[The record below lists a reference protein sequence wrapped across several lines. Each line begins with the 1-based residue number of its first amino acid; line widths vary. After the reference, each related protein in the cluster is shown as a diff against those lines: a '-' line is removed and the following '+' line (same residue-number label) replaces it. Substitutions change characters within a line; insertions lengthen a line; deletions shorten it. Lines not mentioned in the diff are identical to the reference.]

1 MSTQPDNAPLT
12 VVQVIT
18 DTREDFR
25 EYERPGPSFGTAPE
39 ALLQGLA
46 RRGDVRVH
54 VLSCTQRP
62 VRAPEKLAENIWFHS
77 LLVPKLGW
85 LRTGYQGCIR
95 AVRRKVRELR
105 PDVVHGQGTERDCA
119 LAAVLSG
126 APGVVT
132 VHGNM
137 RQVARV
143 VRARPLSFHW
153 LAARLEP
160 FSLRRAAGVLC
171 NSAHTEEMVRPLNKR
186 VWRVPNALREIF
198 FSPTST
204 VPRPEVPRLACVGVT
219 RELKRPLELL
229 AALEPLRAGGLRFRL
244 EFAGR
249 RATDTDYG
257 RRFATA
263 LQRAETQG
271 WAAHVGEL
279 SAPELMAWLDGASAL
294 IHASAEESFGL
305 AIAEGLA
312 RNLKFF
318 GFRAGGVADV
328 ADGVEGTELFA
339 PDDWRGLT
347 AAVGGWLTAGAP
359 RPAKAGDE
367 MRRRY
372 HPDEVAARHV
382 WIYRE
387 VERVRG
393 CRPPPPGTPAVAPST
408 LAQHRD

>member
-1 MSTQPDNAPLT
+1 
-12 VVQVIT
+12 
-18 DTREDFR
+18 
-25 EYERPGPSFGTAPE
+25 
-39 ALLQGLA
+39 
-46 RRGDVRVH
+46 
-54 VLSCTQRP
+54 
-62 VRAPEKLAENIWFHS
+62 
-77 LLVPKLGW
+77 
-85 LRTGYQGCIR
+85 
-95 AVRRKVRELR
+95 
-105 PDVVHGQGTERDCA
+105 
-119 LAAVLSG
+119 
-126 APGVVT
+126 
-132 VHGNM
+132 
-137 RQVARV
+137 
-143 VRARPLSFHW
+143 
-153 LAARLEP
+153 
-160 FSLRRAAGVLC
+160 
-171 NSAHTEEMVRPLNKR
+171 
-186 VWRVPNALREIF
+186 
-198 FSPTST
+198 
-204 VPRPEVPRLACVGVT
+204 
-219 RELKRPLELL
+219 
-229 AALEPLRAGGLRFRL
+229 
-244 EFAGR
+244 
-249 RATDTDYG
+249 
-257 RRFATA
+257 
-263 LQRAETQG
+263 
-271 WAAHVGEL
+271 
-279 SAPELMAWLDGASAL
+279 MAWLDGASAL

>member
-1 MSTQPDNAPLT
+1 MPAAADNAPLT

-25 EYERPGPSFGTAPE
+25 EYDRPGPAFSTAPE
-39 ALLQGLA
+39 ALLQGFA

-62 VRAPEKLAENIWFHS
+62 VCAPERLAKNIWFHS

-126 APGVVT
+126 IPAVVT

-137 RQVARV
+137 RQVAQV

-160 FSLRRAAGVLC
+160 FAFRRAAGVLC
-171 NSAHTEEMVRPLNKR
+171 NSAHTEEMIRPLTDR

-198 FSPTST
+198 FNPVSP
-204 VPRPEVPRLACVGVT
+204 VPRPSVPRLACVGVA

-229 AALEPLRAGGLRFRL
+229 AALEPLHARGIKFRL

-249 RATDTDYG
+249 RALDSDYG
-257 RRFATA
+257 RRFAAA
-263 LQRAETQG
+263 LGRAEAQG
-271 WAAHVGEL
+271 WAAHAGEL
-279 SAPELMAWLDGASAL
+279 AAPELVAWLDGASAL
-294 IHASAEESFGL
+294 VHASAEESFGL

-318 GFRAGGVADV
+318 GFRAGGVPEV
-328 ADGVEGTELFA
+328 AAGVEGAELFA
-339 PDDWRGLT
+339 RDDWSGLT
-347 AAVGGWLTAGAP
+347 GAIGGWLAAGAS
-359 RPAKAGDE
+359 RPTKAGNE

-372 HPDEVAARHV
+372 HPDEIVERHV

-387 VERVRG
+387 VERGRG
-393 CRPPPPGTPAVAPST
+393 CPPPPGRSVSGSSAP
-408 LAQHRD
+408 LERRG